1 MQINAD
7 HRAKAAA
14 KRLYIVAVFAQPP
27 IHLVFFRMSVPFGV
41 FILLAFFLACPFTI
55 HLVRTAEAVV
65 IMTSL
70 LAF

>member
-1 MQINAD
+1 
-7 HRAKAAA
+7 
-14 KRLYIVAVFAQPP
+14 
-27 IHLVFFRMSVPFGV
+27 MSVPFGV